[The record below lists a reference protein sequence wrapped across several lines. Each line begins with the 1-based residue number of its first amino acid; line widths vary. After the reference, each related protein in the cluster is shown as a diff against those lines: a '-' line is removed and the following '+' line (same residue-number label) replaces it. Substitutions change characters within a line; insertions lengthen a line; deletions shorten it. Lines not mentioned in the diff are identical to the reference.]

1 MIGYAEDLA
10 YIHDTGF
17 GNFAVEAAPAL
28 LRIFRKHGIAGGLIV
43 DLGCGSGLWAHELL
57 RAGYQVLGVD
67 ISPAMIR
74 LARRK
79 AQGARFVTASLFDAA
94 LPACAVVTA
103 TAEALNYAFDRRNS
117 RRLVRGLFRR
127 VFEALQPGGLFLLDF
142 AEPGQLSG
150 DKPSQS
156 FYENEDWAVLVEARE
171 DHKRHILTREITTF
185 RRSGKNFRRHDETHR
200 LRLYD
205 AIGVAAELERCG
217 FAADIQHAWGTWRLP
232 PAHAAIVAR
241 KPRRSAATV

>member
-1 MIGYAEDLA
+1 MIGYEEDLA
-10 YIHDTGF
+10 YIHDSGF

-28 LRIFRKHGIAGGLIV
+28 LRIFRKHGIADGLVV

-57 RAGYQVLGVD
+57 QAGYQVQGVD

-79 AQGARFVTASLFDAA
+79 APAACFVAASLFDAV
-94 LPACAVVTA
+94 LPPCAAVTA

-117 RRLVRGLFRR
+117 RRLVAGLFHR

-150 DKPSQS
+150 GKPRQS
-156 FYENEDWAVLVEARE
+156 FYESEDWAVLVEARE
-171 DHKRHILTREITTF
+171 DRKRHILTREITTF
-185 RRSGKNFRRHDETHR
+185 RRSGKNFRRHDETHV

-205 AIGVAAELERCG
+205 AAAVAAELERCG
-217 FAADIQHAWGTWRLP
+217 FAAAIRRAWGTWRLP
-232 PAHAAIVAR
+232 SAHAAIVAR
-241 KPRRSAATV
+241 KPR